1 MMLQFTLWCV
11 DKSVSSTLEGR
22 GTSAA
27 AAKSCTRDALGDGPG
42 GGRGDGVTLRGFG
55 PGLRR
60 AVTNISINLE
70 TIYINLIYT
79 QREIRKGPLD
89 LNIKQIFFNAVF
101 AQINLESR

>member
-1 MMLQFTLWCV
+1 MLVVHLFGWRGAELEFTLWCV

-42 GGRGDGVTLRGFG
+42 GGSGDGVTLRGLG

-60 AVTNISINLE
+60 AVTNIHIV
-70 TIYINLIYT
+70 IY
-79 QREIRKGPLD
+79 GP
-89 LNIKQIFFNAVF
+89 VF
-101 AQINLESR
+101 MNRFP